1 MNHLKANDSNLPLNQ
16 QHNAAVAPQRRQ
28 KSPTN
33 QGADDLYRRMIR
45 EQEDKGDNLMDQFG
59 EDLRLDKQV
68 VGLGYEDP
76 EDLLRMQQ

>member
-1 MNHLKANDSNLPLNQ
+1 
-16 QHNAAVAPQRRQ
+16 
-28 KSPTN
+28 
-33 QGADDLYRRMIR
+33 MIR

-76 EDLLRMQQ
+76 EDLLRMQ